1 MAWKIDNPMNLRL
14 DVWLNLARPKQNP
27 ISDLFAE
34 FYLNIDDNDK
44 RNHDESLLKL
54 NIKEKF

>member
-27 ISDLFAE
+27 ISDLFAV
-34 FYLNIDDNDK
+34 FYLNMDVTMINAIMMK
-44 RNHDESLLKL
+44 VY
-54 NIKEKF
+54 